1 MSVFLSS
8 AAQDKK
14 LKEIVDDML
23 ADLAGA
29 FVPETV
35 NFDALL
41 ERMFNLVAEE
51 APSED
56 VAAVIGPTAPK
67 IAEHIR
73 SLKSREAIAAYINL
87 LAAIVTLIAACASQH
102 DEPAGTTQQ
111 IVVNTNTTNVANE
124 NASPPPAVPPPTSEP
139 EPHIK
144 PDS

>member
-35 NFDALL
+35 SFDALL
-41 ERMFNLVAEE
+41 ERIFNLVAEE

-124 NASPPPAVPPPTSEP
+124 NASPPPAVPPTSVSTAAE
-139 EPHIK
+139 
-144 PDS
+144 D

>member
-1 MSVFLSS
+1 MSVFISS

-67 IAEHIR
+67 IAEHVR
-73 SLKSREAIAAYINL
+73 SRVGKPSPRTSIFWRRSSR
-87 LAAIVTLIAACASQH
+87 
-102 DEPAGTTQQ
+102 
-111 IVVNTNTTNVANE
+111 
-124 NASPPPAVPPPTSEP
+124 
-139 EPHIK
+139 
-144 PDS
+144 